1 MSGTMEAPPGEAA
14 AETPALIER
23 IDAEGRP
30 YMGFPDVPAD
40 GTVIEITPRAVP
52 GETPGLGTGAGGGV
66 GAGEGEGVSTALPEP
81 PPPVPYE
88 ERLAERQAVGAVAQA
103 RQRQA
108 SRQRVQMAAAA
119 PAPAVE
125 PEPPGGRAEAAQGYA
140 AERVARLGLPEGAA
154 GGEGAGAPADPAQRA
169 PREQRRTSETQSTAR
184 TVARHVAEG
193 ITAIPRGVVG
203 AFASAFE
210 AGDDLADWL
219 NARVPLSGV
228 AAGDPGTPGR
238 TIGRAIRVLQP
249 GREPETVTGQITEE
263 ITQFITGFL
272 RGQAALRSRGVL
284 QGGGAG
290 RAAGRAA
297 VAGAIA
303 DAFYNEATEKNLF
316 DLWRRVGLPGNP
328 LVEFLETAQEDEAA
342 LNRLRNAVAGVVV
355 GGALDGLLALA
366 RAARTGRQ
374 ARTAAQAAGAPP
386 PLPEPATLAEAAGIP
401 ARPERDLM
409 IVGDPGRPLVEV
421 RARPVGDPG
430 ARLAEASAATSDAA
444 MGVGS
449 DVAAR
454 ALVGAAEAQRR
465 LAAFRPP
472 VWLAGEAADGPA
484 PAPLADL
491 PDAVRDLILAMRR
504 GRVGPRGEVSLT
516 AFIRAHGGIQD
527 TGGDILAGLGGT
539 HRTAPTLIRRD
550 GMRQERAMQNAIEQ
564 GYLPSSASLNDFLQM
579 VVEDATGRVR
589 HYGTTLDADG
599 RALAAAADDLDAVLS
614 AHGLRA
620 DSPMEEIAAAIGRE
634 PDGAARSAD
643 DLAQEDAA
651 RERPGP
657 AEPLPLV
664 ENTAATRSA
673 TDPGAVFI
681 NWGRIQTGEDVQA
694 VIRDMAEGFRGDVN
708 AARRGVQSNE
718 ETARLAEMLNL
729 TPDELLARQRG
740 EVLNAETALAARQ
753 LYTASGERLLEAARM
768 AAAPGAGA
776 LEQAAFRRMMA
787 IHYAIQ
793 AQVLGARAEAG
804 RALQAWAIPA
814 ASGGRQMRMIEDLLE
829 GTGGVEV
836 SRAMAA
842 RLAILGNNVAPN
854 ALPGV
859 LSGFVNRGWG
869 GRTIE
874 AVQQFWMNAL
884 LSSPATHAA
893 NIIGNGLNMP
903 LMLMEREGAA
913 QIGRLTGSADAV
925 LPGETGAMLYG
936 LMTGFRDALR
946 MGALTY
952 RDDGQAIAAMIGRQ
966 DLPRQGAISS
976 AAWGVDAGSGVG
988 RALDF
993 VGHQVVSAPGRAM
1006 GAEDA
1011 FFKSAIYRME
1021 LHAQAL
1027 RQAVREAPRRP
1038 DGSADPAAVGALMAQ
1053 IMRDPPESVA
1063 RAAADEALYRTFNRQ
1078 AGPIAQRLLLLR
1090 NSDSPGWNLAMS
1102 VVLPFVRTPM
1112 NLFSYGLE
1120 RTPMAPLV
1128 GQWRADI
1135 AAGGARRDAA
1145 LARMAVGSMVLAH
1158 TFQLAEQGVV
1168 NGYGPSDPRERETWT
1183 RAGNQ
1188 PYSLRI
1194 GDVWVPFNRLDPYGF
1209 LLGFAA
1215 DMRELMERRDL
1226 GEREEVETRRL
1237 IAAMAM
1243 TFSNAIGERTVF
1255 RGVTAVAEAL
1265 DRRQP
1270 DAERFIGQTAASFAV
1285 PGIVSAAGQAVDQ
1298 AQYDRGQG
1306 WIAGRLAGLSSA
1318 DMIPRRNLWGE
1329 PMMRPGVE
1337 TLGPVGAAL
1346 SPVKPTRVGGRP
1358 IDVEMRRLNM
1368 GLQAIDQ
1375 NGTVIFGA
1383 GAPVNVRNINPQA
1396 LDQLRRWAGNELPL
1410 PAFGNLGL
1418 ADALDEMVQ
1427 GRGPYGA
1434 AFLRASDDG
1443 KERAIRMTATRFRE
1457 AARDALLADPRF
1469 ADVAAVAGGR
1479 REEAAEGRGEVPIP
1493 RSRAAAQRAPG
1504 EIPPPPRQRAR
1515 SSEQPAMR

>member
-40 GTVIEITPRAVP
+40 GTVIEITPRAAP
-52 GETPGLGTGAGGGV
+52 GEAPGLGTGAGGGV
-66 GAGEGEGVSTALPEP
+66 GAGEGEGVSTAPPEP

-88 ERLAERQAVGAVAQA
+88 ERLAERQAAGAVAQA

-119 PAPAVE
+119 PAPAAE

-140 AERVARLGLPEGAA
+140 AERVARLGIPAEAA
-154 GGEGAGAPADPAQRA
+154 GGEGAGAPSDPAQRA

-228 AAGDPGTPGR
+228 AAGDPRTPGR

-366 RAARTGRQ
+366 RAARAGRQ

-386 PLPEPATLAEAAGIP
+386 PPPEPATIAEAAGIP

-421 RARPVGDPG
+421 RARPAGDAG
-430 ARLAEASAATSDAA
+430 ARMAEAAAATSDAA
-444 MGVGS
+444 TGVAS
-449 DVAAR
+449 HTTAR
-454 ALVGAAEAQRR
+454 GLVGAADEAAGMGP
-465 LAAFRPP
+465 AAH
-472 VWLAGEAADGPA
+472 LAGAD
-484 PAPLADL
+484 
-491 PDAVRDLILAMRR
+491 
-504 GRVGPRGEVSLT
+504 
-516 AFIRAHGGIQD
+516 
-527 TGGDILAGLGGT
+527 
-539 HRTAPTLIRRD
+539 
-550 GMRQERAMQNAIEQ
+550 
-564 GYLPSSASLNDFLQM
+564 
-579 VVEDATGRVR
+579 
-589 HYGTTLDADG
+589 
-599 RALAAAADDLDAVLS
+599 
-614 AHGLRA
+614 
-620 DSPMEEIAAAIGRE
+620 
-634 PDGAARSAD
+634 
-643 DLAQEDAA
+643 
-651 RERPGP
+651 
-657 AEPLPLV
+657 
-664 ENTAATRSA
+664 NTAAIRSA
-673 TDPGAVFI
+673 TDPGEVFI
-681 NWGRIQTGEDVQA
+681 NWGRINTGEDVQA

-829 GTGGVEV
+829 GTGGVDV
-836 SRAMAA
+836 SRAMAG
-842 RLAILGNNVAPN
+842 RLAILGNNVAPD
-854 ALPGV
+854 ALPGA
-859 LSGFVNRGWG
+859 LSGFVNRGVF
-869 GRTIE
+869 GRSLE

-893 NIIGNGLNMP
+893 NIIGNGLNIP

-913 QIGRLTGSADAV
+913 QIGRVTGSADAV
-925 LPGETGAMLYG
+925 LPGETGVMLYG
-936 LMTGFRDALR
+936 LLTGFRDALR

-1006 GAEDA
+1006 GAEDT

-1027 RQAVREAPRRP
+1027 RQAVRDI
-1038 DGSADPAAVGALMAQ
+1038 DGGALQPPRDASTQRISRQNPAYAAWSRRHSEFVSASLSDRERAILLDESMRDAGMPSAEAVAVKERSAALASEWREANPPPPMFLEEAALSAGAATGQMSRAERIGQRMAQ
-1053 IMRDPPESVA
+1053 IIRDPPESVA

-1215 DMRELMERRDL
+1215 DMRELLERRDL

-1285 PGIVSAAGQAVDQ
+1285 PGIVSAAGQAVDP